1 MQKILYSDLNTDA
14 DKWKLYTN
22 VLDRYLNRVRE
33 QDKPLVVPFIEKTEK
48 NNSDIPFKEG
58 LREDHIEMFTQKLS
72 KSLKDKAS
80 LIYNFLLNGG
90 ELDWNSD
97 SEIIISGNKINS
109 SNIADLVMNAVKSKI
124 NTRPKGWNEF
134 VSVIKDSNIPM
145 NLFGKNITNY
155 ADSPNSKLSANVK
168 QLTTKN
174 TLIAESRAG
183 RTLTQHKPYEH
194 TWKTFKF

>member
-1 MQKILYSDLNTDA
+1 M
-14 DKWKLYTN
+14 
-22 VLDRYLNRVRE
+22 
-33 QDKPLVVPFIEKTEK
+33 
-48 NNSDIPFKEG
+48 
-58 LREDHIEMFTQKLS
+58 
-72 KSLKDKAS
+72 
-80 LIYNFLLNGG
+80 NGG

-97 SEIIISGNKINS
+97 CEIIISGNKINS

-155 ADSPNSKLSANVK
+155 ADSPNSKLSATVR
-168 QLTTKN
+168 QVTTKN
-174 TLIAESRAG
+174 TLIAKSRAG